1 MEELFRKVQ
10 LCTLKYSSKI
20 KVIVAAWMPFLWTRR
35 NSTGRTSQWWLRTS
49 WHFTWLATRC
59 NGETWCYDRQWVL
72 ASASRRFW
80 RLWGI
85 GYEWQEVK
93 CCRSGEKSVG
103 PITCRQGVFS
113 VASLTSSFLLIHLSC
128 PSSMQ
133 YISIRRRRQRRDLGD
148 VISRQITL

>member
-93 CCRSGEKSVG
+93 CVARGRSQLARSRAGRG
-103 PITCRQGVFS
+103 FS
-113 VASLTSSFLLIHLSC
+113 RLPLWLH
-128 PSSMQ
+128 PSSSSTFLAHLLCNTYLSAGAAGEEIWGMW
-133 YISIRRRRQRRDLGD
+133 
-148 VISRQITL
+148 